1 MNHEVEL
8 SGNVIEFSIG
18 LAEFSGVIAAF
29 ANRTRWTSLETYR
42 LINLLFAS
50 LILAFASFIS
60 LGVIGYGSQWS
71 DNPWQTSCLILLIL
85 VATLVYRAFSG
96 RNDLPDDQRILVNA
110 KLFVVLNLM
119 ILGVGL
125 VQVLGL
131 IGMLRESTF
140 LGFYFGLVTILFVGV
155 VLFGVAILSGAGL
168 KEDPPVA
175 DVADV
180 QMNIVS

>member
-1 MNHEVEL
+1 
-8 SGNVIEFSIG
+8 
-18 LAEFSGVIAAF
+18 
-29 ANRTRWTSLETYR
+29 
-42 LINLLFAS
+42 
-50 LILAFASFIS
+50 
-60 LGVIGYGSQWS
+60 
-71 DNPWQTSCLILLIL
+71 
-85 VATLVYRAFSG
+85 
-96 RNDLPDDQRILVNA
+96 
-110 KLFVVLNLM
+110 M

>member
-1 MNHEVEL
+1 
-8 SGNVIEFSIG
+8 
-18 LAEFSGVIAAF
+18 
-29 ANRTRWTSLETYR
+29 
-42 LINLLFAS
+42 
-50 LILAFASFIS
+50 
-60 LGVIGYGSQWS
+60 
-71 DNPWQTSCLILLIL
+71 
-85 VATLVYRAFSG
+85 
-96 RNDLPDDQRILVNA
+96 
-110 KLFVVLNLM
+110 M

-175 DVADV
+175 DV

>member
-1 MNHEVEL
+1 M
-8 SGNVIEFSIG
+8 
-18 LAEFSGVIAAF
+18 
-29 ANRTRWTSLETYR
+29 
-42 LINLLFAS
+42 
-50 LILAFASFIS
+50 
-60 LGVIGYGSQWS
+60 
-71 DNPWQTSCLILLIL
+71 
-85 VATLVYRAFSG
+85 
-96 RNDLPDDQRILVNA
+96 PDDQRILVNA

>member
-1 MNHEVEL
+1 
-8 SGNVIEFSIG
+8 
-18 LAEFSGVIAAF
+18 
-29 ANRTRWTSLETYR
+29 
-42 LINLLFAS
+42 
-50 LILAFASFIS
+50 
-60 LGVIGYGSQWS
+60 
-71 DNPWQTSCLILLIL
+71 
-85 VATLVYRAFSG
+85 
-96 RNDLPDDQRILVNA
+96 LPDDQRILVNA

-175 DVADV
+175 DG
-180 QMNIVS
+180 S

>member
-1 MNHEVEL
+1 
-8 SGNVIEFSIG
+8 
-18 LAEFSGVIAAF
+18 
-29 ANRTRWTSLETYR
+29 
-42 LINLLFAS
+42 
-50 LILAFASFIS
+50 
-60 LGVIGYGSQWS
+60 
-71 DNPWQTSCLILLIL
+71 
-85 VATLVYRAFSG
+85 
-96 RNDLPDDQRILVNA
+96 LPDDQRILVNA